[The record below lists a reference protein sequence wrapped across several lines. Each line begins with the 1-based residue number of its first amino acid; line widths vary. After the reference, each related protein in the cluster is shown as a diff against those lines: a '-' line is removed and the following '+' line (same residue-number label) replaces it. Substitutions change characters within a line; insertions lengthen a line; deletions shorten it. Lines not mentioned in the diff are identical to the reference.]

1 MSIHNILFIWGGAC
15 KLIMQINKNTRT
27 KQTQNILWILFC
39 LTKFMRV
46 SLFLKMYQ
54 QEEKCN
60 VRICIRVFSIFCYP
74 HKREENARKQNKR
87 FKRQFFLA
95 RPRDRNHFS
104 FSLVVKKIT
113 FSLKCWKFV
122 RFGNVTHINLIE
134 GCCLEQWSDH
144 KTVIP
149 LKCTYLIVSVL
160 CIIYYGY

>member
-1 MSIHNILFIWGGAC
+1 
-15 KLIMQINKNTRT
+15 MQINKNTRT

-60 VRICIRVFSIFCYP
+60 VRICLCIRVFSIFCYP
-74 HKREENARKQNKR
+74 HKREENARKQNTR

-104 FSLVVKKIT
+104 FSLVVRRSFEFFNNKVVKI
-113 FSLKCWKFV
+113 V
-122 RFGNVTHINLIE
+122 RFGDVSYSVINCVALN
-134 GCCLEQWSDH
+134 
-144 KTVIP
+144 TVWPQNSYTIMR
-149 LKCTYLIVSVL
+149 CRYIGLIVRN
-160 CIIYYGY
+160 